1 MVTPN
6 RALSILQPF
15 IVGLLGIFVLV
26 LLYGVFTNE
35 DYEDDG
41 TVTVTFSCGT
51 VLTST
56 EKYPDFV
63 IDECKKA
70 IKR

>member
-41 TVTVTFSCGT
+41 TVTVTLVAALF
-51 VLTST
+51 
-56 EKYPDFV
+56 
-63 IDECKKA
+63 
-70 IKR
+70 